1 MAESGFPRSDVGL
14 TWRHVAARLISRWW
28 RRRMAG
34 RMTGGGGLVR
44 QQDVASAA
52 DEAAGLVGLLADE
65 LRLRTFAAV
74 VLGVRATEDVSEA
87 AGIPV
92 RETLRALTRLESGG
106 LVERTK
112 DGWEPRLGRLR
123 RAALARST
131 VDPMDYGHGAVANGD
146 RPAAV
151 LRAFLPYGRLAQMP
165 AQRTKRRIVLDHIAR
180 VFEPGVRYAERD
192 VNTLLRAFDD
202 DYATLRRYLVDEGF
216 LARAGGQYWRV
227 GGTVSV

>member
-1 MAESGFPRSDVGL
+1 
-14 TWRHVAARLISRWW
+14 
-28 RRRMAG
+28 
-34 RMTGGGGLVR
+34 VR
-44 QQDVASAA
+44 KQDVASAA

-112 DGWEPRLGRLR
+112 DGWEPRLDRLR

-131 VDPMDYGHGAVANGD
+131 VDPMDYGDVAAET
-146 RPAAV
+146 AAV